1 MLKEILKNAKSFIC
15 EHTFCFGGTTTIR
28 PCYFYHGRR
37 KRGVT
42 VIRGVTVGRLMSLS
56 LCTSVSICGIVA
68 PKRIDRFPRDFIHLK
83 AR

>member
-1 MLKEILKNAKSFIC
+1 MLKEILEMQKVLFLNIPFALAVRLQYDLVI
-15 EHTFCFGGTTTIR
+15 
-28 PCYFYHGRR
+28 FYHGRR

-42 VIRGVTVGRLMSLS
+42 SLMSLS

>member
-1 MLKEILKNAKSFIC
+1 MLKEILEMQKVLFLNIPFALAVRLQYDLVI
-15 EHTFCFGGTTTIR
+15 
-28 PCYFYHGRR
+28 FYHGRR